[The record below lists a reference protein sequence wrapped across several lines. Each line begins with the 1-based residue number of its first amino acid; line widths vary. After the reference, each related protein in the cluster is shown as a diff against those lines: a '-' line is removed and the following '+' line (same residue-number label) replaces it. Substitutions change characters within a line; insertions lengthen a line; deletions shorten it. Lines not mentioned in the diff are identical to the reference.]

1 MIQFKSVSIK
11 RLHVFLDTNM
21 MIKSKFQ
28 DISAG
33 RDDQILSEVTRLLEK
48 VPKEVK
54 LKIGRKKKL
63 ILVYVF
69 TIFCSKIVTQSLI
82 H

>member
-1 MIQFKSVSIK
+1 
-11 RLHVFLDTNM
+11 M

-69 TIFCSKIVTQSLI
+69 TIFCSKIVTQLLI